1 MSDLPCSTHCA
12 EDDQMRT
19 RASSNKFT
27 TTFRLMSRIGLLLP
41 VRSPSSWDRGE
52 QVGSLPCVLRF
63 CQREASESRQ
73 VA

>member
-1 MSDLPCSTHCA
+1 MSDLPRSTHRT

-27 TTFRLMSRIGLLLP
+27 IIFRLMFRTGLLLP
-41 VRSPSSWDRGE
+41 VCSSPSRYRGE

-63 CQREASESRQ
+63 CQREASESCQ